1 MDALA
6 AIAVKPDLLVVHGA
20 YANEIRSRIPGRLP
34 FALALRLE
42 VSAYRRARR
51 IVAVDLF
58 LQQRIS
64 NLTNLSSTLV
74 PNPVRLDLFTMVDR
88 KVAKDRLGFPTDRRL
103 IVFMGMTPERY
114 ADHIPV
120 WQRDLEALGFLT
132 IRVGSPEI
140 PYERMPLYYN
150 AADIVVSMST
160 FPAYQR
166 AAIESLA
173 CGTPIISN
181 NSPLAY
187 YASPEHLVETI
198 KTFRCPD
205 TREQMRNKV
214 LGFDE
219 NAICTRLLALS
230 IGREM

>member
-20 YANEIRSRIPGRLP
+20 YANEIRSRIPGRLA

-42 VSAYRRARR
+42 VGAYRRARR

-58 LQQRIS
+58 LQQRIL
-64 NLTNLSSTLV
+64 NLTNLSSILV
-74 PNPVRLDLFTMVDR
+74 PNPVRLDVFTIIDK
-88 KVAKDRLGFPTDRRL
+88 KVAKDRLRFPTDRTL
-103 IVFMGMTPERY
+103 IIFMGMTPERY
-114 ADHIPV
+114 ADQIPV
-120 WQRDLEALGFLT
+120 WQRDLEAFGFLT
-132 IRVGSPEI
+132 IRMNRPEI

-150 AADIVVSMST
+150 AADMVVSMST

-181 NSPLAY
+181 NSPLAFY
-187 YASPEHLVETI
+187 SSPEHLVKTI
-198 KTFRCPD
+198 RSFKFSESRQ
-205 TREQMRNKV
+205 QMRNRV
-214 LGFDE
+214 LGFDV
-219 NAICTRLLALS
+219 NLICTQLLGVIMGSTA
-230 IGREM
+230 